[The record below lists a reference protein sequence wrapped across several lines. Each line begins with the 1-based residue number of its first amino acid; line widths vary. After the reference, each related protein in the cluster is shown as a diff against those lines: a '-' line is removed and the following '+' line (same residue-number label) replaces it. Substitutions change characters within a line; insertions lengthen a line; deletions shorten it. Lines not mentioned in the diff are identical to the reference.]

1 MRSDEGTTVG
11 LAVGCCQGLSHR
23 LIGKLNPAQGGSC
36 AKPVQTRKLPE
47 GSILPTN
54 PSRVVS
60 RSGQPGFSGVGQQQS
75 DKSIECAM
83 RLSC

>member
-1 MRSDEGTTVG
+1 VRSDEGTTVG
-11 LAVGCCQGLSHR
+11 LAVG
-23 LIGKLNPAQGGSC
+23 C